1 MRTTRY
7 REAQADQPMNH
18 TPTHLQQSKR
28 AEGAVNR
35 CHHCGATAYK
45 TLIARDAA
53 GAMRPSGRYQCV
65 QCQVEFAQVSQW
77 REGMAPLP
85 V

>member
-1 MRTTRY
+1 
-7 REAQADQPMNH
+7 MNSTSTH
-18 TPTHLQQSKR
+18 THPAKR

-35 CHHCGATAYK
+35 CHRCGATAYK

-65 QCQVEFAQVSQW
+65 QCQMEFAQVSQW
-77 REGMAPLP
+77 REGMSP
-85 V
+85 VPT